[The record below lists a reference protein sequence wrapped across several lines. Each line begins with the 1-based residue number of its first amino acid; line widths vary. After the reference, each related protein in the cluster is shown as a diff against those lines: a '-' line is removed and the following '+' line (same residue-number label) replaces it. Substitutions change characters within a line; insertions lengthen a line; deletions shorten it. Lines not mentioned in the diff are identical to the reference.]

1 MYNHALKILAIIA
14 IFFFSTYASSQ
25 SHVYL
30 DENGE
35 KVSAEV
41 FGEKCSS
48 NLLFHCLVVKRTEQ
62 LVVLQIRFKQ
72 KFGKISPQEMDQIRK
87 LLRKDSGRKLEKEKT
102 LLISYYDSL
111 ADFKASKKMHD
122 SLEKKWTKS
131 YKYYMDLYEK
141 DYKKEKVEY
150 FIEFNKEIFDKRIE
164 DFSKDKNKCKKKF
177 ERKFKIN
184 VVFMHPDDMALEEKY
199 PNFEWVKDRGVI
211 NTVFIKNDMQDP
223 LISKEVRFLVLKPD
237 GEFFISNS
245 HFNNNTKILKKLL
258 KNKDW
263 TDYKEDYEKS
273 LYGNIMGVG
282 LFERKPKRSH
292 QRHCF

>member
-177 ERKFKIN
+177 KIN

-211 NTVFIKNDMQDP
+211 NTVFIKNDMQNP

-263 TDYKEDYEKS
+263 IDYKEDYEKS